1 MTAPEESFNLTDQA
15 FRTLAARLAKE
26 KDELNTQAVA
36 EFVGVPGLV
45 AEDILRDMVGRVSI
59 QYQPAAMLERL
70 ICDGVV
76 LLEISPQIPDPL
88 DDSGSVS
95 IGLKV
100 RRLRDTVSEA

>member
-1 MTAPEESFNLTDQA
+1 MTHSFESITDNI
-15 FRTLAARLAKE
+15 FRTLASRLAKE
-26 KDELNTQAVA
+26 KDELMRQAVA
-36 EFVGVPGLV
+36 EFVGVPGLT

-59 QYQPAAMLERL
+59 QYQPATMLERL

-76 LLEISPQIPDPL
+76 LLEIGPQIPDPL

-100 RRLRDTVSEA
+100 RRLRDIVSEA